1 MNSKFNLIWL
11 EGFNLQIKNLHLAN
25 PSRMKHFTLEQ
36 VVYGKSAEHV
46 FLSVCREKPVERE
59 LLSGN
64 IL

>member
-1 MNSKFNLIWL
+1 MNRKFNLIWL

-36 VVYGKSAEHV
+36 VVYGKSVEHV